1 MSTGLIPLSAFWH
14 FVAELLKTQH
24 DEAARKARQQS
35 AEESGRHCAADACEC
50 RACGCEVSSDQTYKE
65 AGAVCDTLTD
75 VARQH
80 RNHEVER
87 ESADGLEP
95 CRRGSNRTEIV
106 AGLYA
111 CDSVYQERQ
120 RYEDTACDRERKHVG
135 NAVHQVLVNLSAE
148 ALAAGGGSR
157 RAAPALV
164 MVDRS
169 VAVHNAVY
177 QLVRNLDTVGYLCR
191 DDLLAAE
198 PCHFNGLVCGY
209 DDTVALLDLLG
220 GEDILCAAGAVR
232 LHLDGDTEPLSRLFE
247 RFRRHVGMRDTGWGR
262 R

>member
-1 MSTGLIPLSAFWH
+1 
-14 FVAELLKTQH
+14 
-24 DEAARKARQQS
+24 
-35 AEESGRHCAADACEC
+35 
-50 RACGCEVSSDQTYKE
+50 
-65 AGAVCDTLTD
+65 
-75 VARQH
+75 
-80 RNHEVER
+80 
-87 ESADGLEP
+87 
-95 CRRGSNRTEIV
+95 
-106 AGLYA
+106 
-111 CDSVYQERQ
+111 
-120 RYEDTACDRERKHVG
+120 
-135 NAVHQVLVNLSAE
+135 
-148 ALAAGGGSR
+148 
-157 RAAPALV
+157 

-247 RFRRHVGMRDTGWGR
+247 RFRRHVGMRDTGGAGGNCEYSVAALRGSR
-262 R
+262 RGCRRLVRVFLPFSRVNSRQEALLAVSRQ